1 MGNQNFSW
9 KLALNPLHLW
19 IVGIIFVLDQLTKY
33 WIIWTMRI
41 GEGFFVLPFFE
52 ITHIKNKGAAFGI
65 FHNSS
70 PMFRIIFFGIVTIVC
85 LYLLIYWLG
94 TTPLSDRWQ
103 RIGLSLILGGAIGN
117 LKDRI
122 IFGEV
127 TDFLYI
133 HYGEFYWP
141 AFNIADAAISSGVA
155 IILLRVIPWRRSHKY
170 RKAS

>member
-1 MGNQNFSW
+1 MGNQKFSW
-9 KLALNPLHLW
+9 SLAFSPLPLW
-19 IVGIIFVLDQLTKY
+19 VVGLIFVLDQLTKY
-33 WIIWTMRI
+33 WIIWTLRI
-41 GEGFFVLPFFE
+41 GEGFSVLPFFE

-70 PMFRIIFFGIVTIVC
+70 PMFRIVFFGIVTLVC

-94 TTPLSDRWQ
+94 TTSLSDRWQ
-103 RIGLSLILGGAIGN
+103 RIGLSLILGGALGN

-122 IFGEV
+122 VFGEV

-133 HYGEFYWP
+133 RYGEFYWP
-141 AFNIADAAISSGVA
+141 AFNIADAAISTGVA
-155 IILLRVIPWRRSHKY
+155 MILIQMIPWRRSKPF